1 MVFRQVSILLKIIT
15 FFHSKCVTR
24 LIVSDNWSRTS
35 LMIKKQIWITTAL
48 FIVIFKGWW
57 SDNWLFIIIYTCL
70 KQKKWFKGTRHN
82 ISRVGWSIFTRYDSY
97 KSLETAK
104 ITYTHCN
111 ATERSK
117 FKLYRIALYLIKCVN
132 YCKKTYFDDNLV
144 CFYLIASL
152 SVAWICN
159 LKMIQANDLNRIYK
173 IYNCQVNWNAIA
185 NICNNPYKVIPR
197 TKLLRRFIV
206 CEHNFLNISIL
217 RTVWTKFTVKD
228 TYISKWLKPMW
239 T

>member
-1 MVFRQVSILLKIIT
+1 MIHIKVWKLLRLLIHIAMPRKDRSLSYTELLCILSNVLII
-15 FFHSKCVTR
+15 V
-24 LIVSDNWSRTS
+24 
-35 LMIKKQIWITTAL
+35 
-48 FIVIFKGWW
+48 
-57 SDNWLFIIIYTCL
+57 
-70 KQKKWFKGTRHN
+70 
-82 ISRVGWSIFTRYDSY
+82 
-97 KSLETAK
+97 
-104 ITYTHCN
+104 
-111 ATERSK
+111 
-117 FKLYRIALYLIKCVN
+117 
-132 YCKKTYFDDNLV
+132 KKTYFDDNLV

-173 IYNCQVNWNAIA
+173 IYNCQVNWNAKA

-206 CEHNFLNISIL
+206 CEHNFLNIFIL
-217 RTVWTKFTVKD
+217 RTVWTNFTVKD